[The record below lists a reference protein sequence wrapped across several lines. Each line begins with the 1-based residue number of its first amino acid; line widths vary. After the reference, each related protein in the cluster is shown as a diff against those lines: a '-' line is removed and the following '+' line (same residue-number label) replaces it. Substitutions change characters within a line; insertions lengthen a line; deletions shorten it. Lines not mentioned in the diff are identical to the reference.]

1 MAEQTEAEKVETVGS
16 IDADSI
22 VELLNLGVAVVE
34 AITKLSDKLD
44 ELMDDESVVRV
55 IERVR
60 NAGRQV
66 VAKTSDAVRPA
77 ASRMSEG
84 VERIAQGLAN
94 AKSEKELRRAIRDA
108 RQLLLENA
116 HGSLPVSK
124 LLRSSAK
131 DPVASVGRINDMPG
145 CFVIATYRK
154 IDVDKDLTDYTGI
167 FVGKASDVAAGVS
180 KAISRNGDPD
190 VYADVKYK
198 QNVHVYIY
206 NCADERVDERY
217 AALLQVF
224 SDERLYGSEV

>member
-34 AITKLSDKLD
+34 ALSEFADRLD
-44 ELMDDESVVRV
+44 DLMDDDKFFRV
-55 IERVR
+55 MERVR
-60 NAGRQV
+60 NVGRLV
-66 VAKTSDAVRPA
+66 VAKMSDAVRPA
-77 ASRMSEG
+77 ASRTSEG
-84 VERIAQGLAN
+84 VERIARGLAN
-94 AKSEKELRRAIRDA
+94 AKSEKELRRTVREA
-108 RQLLLENA
+108 RQLLLESA

-124 LLRSSAK
+124 LLGSSAG
-131 DPVASVGRINDMPG
+131 DPVASVGRINDLPG

-154 IDVDKDLTDYTGI
+154 IDFDKDLTDYTGI
-167 FVGKASDVAAGVS
+167 FVGKATNVAAGVS

-198 QNVHVYIY
+198 QNVHVYVY
-206 NCADERVDERY
+206 NCVDERVDERY

-224 SDERLYGSEV
+224 SDERLYGSEE